1 MKIASAVLNEFTT
14 VGESGGIT
22 EYRLNANGL
31 RVLVMPLPG
40 PPVSAFMVT
49 YHVGSRNEV
58 GGLTGATHFLE
69 HLMFKGTARFNSKD
83 GTSVFN
89 VLQRVGARVNA
100 TTWLD
105 RTNYYELLGDE
116 HLPLAVEIEADRMRN
131 ALIDE
136 DDVESERTVIL
147 NEMDRGENS
156 SNMLLYRNLW
166 STAFQAHPY
175 GHPTI
180 GWRSDV
186 ENVTAD
192 GLRHFYDAYY
202 WPKNATI
209 SVIGSTPPERALSL
223 VQEHFGSIP
232 AGPDHIDQQVT
243 AEPPQQGERRVLV
256 EQAGQ
261 LGAVM
266 IAHKSPDA
274 LHADIDALNVL
285 DTILSSGKGSR
296 LYRRL
301 TDNGLTAGVGATTSR
316 HRDPGLVLALAFLA
330 PDATHEQ
337 VEKEILDELQ
347 QIAEDG
353 VTDGEV
359 TRAKRQLRAQ
369 TAFGRDGAFAI
380 AAQLNEMIAVGNWRL
395 YTEFLDRIERVTAE
409 DVQHVAGKYLRA
421 RTRTVGWYV
430 PTSS

>member
-1 MKIASAVLNEFTT
+1 MKISPAVLNEFTI

-22 EYRLNANGL
+22 EYRLNSNGL

-40 PPVSAFMVT
+40 PPVTAFMVT
-49 YHVGSRNEV
+49 YHVGSRNET

-69 HLMFKGTARFNSKD
+69 HLMFKGTERFNAKD

-89 VLQRVGARVNA
+89 LLQRVGARVNA

-105 RTNYYELLGDE
+105 RTNYYELLGDA

-131 ALIDE
+131 ALID
-136 DDVESERTVIL
+136 DADVDSERTVIL
-147 NEMDRGENS
+147 NEMDRGENNP
-156 SNMLLYRNLW
+156 NMVLYRHLW
-166 STAFQAHPY
+166 SAAFQAHPY

-202 WPKNATI
+202 WPKNATV

-223 VQEHFGSIP
+223 VLEHFGPIP
-232 AGPDHIDQQVT
+232 AGPEDIDQQVT
-243 AEPPQQGERRVLV
+243 QEPPQLGERRVVV

-266 IAHKSPDA
+266 IAHRSPDA
-274 LHADIDALNVL
+274 LHADIDALDVL
-285 DTILSSGKGSR
+285 DTILSAGKSSR

-301 TDNGLTAGVGATTSR
+301 TDRGLTSGVGATTSR

-330 PDATHEQ
+330 PDVAHQEVEQ
-337 VEKEILDELQ
+337 EILDELRM
-347 QIAEDG
+347 IAEEG
-353 VTDGEV
+353 VREEEV
-359 TRAKRQLRAQ
+359 QRAVRQLRAQ

-380 AAQLNEMIAVGNWRL
+380 AAQLNEVIAVGDWRL
-395 YTEFLDRIERVTAE
+395 YTEFLDRIERVTAD
-409 DVQHVAGKYLRA
+409 DVRRVAGQYLRA

-430 PTSS
+430 PTAS